1 MIVKDVCMRTV
12 VCTVQGSLFVQHLIR
27 IKKKKKKERNQLI
40 FFCFYSRW
48 GHNAD
53 VQDKCMKKE
62 KSWKKRRGRKLEKK
76 NCRKEE
82 TRCMEE
88 RSWFSTGSVSRLKF
102 SIQKMWRSRNKTP
115 FDTSD
120 EDISLWLNIFHI
132 LAAKKFLKF
141 IQDRLSVQ
149 RSVALVLFCS
159 YATASS
165 TTTTQT
171 PWLKSENLP
180 PVKYRSKS

>member
-76 NCRKEE
+76 
-82 TRCMEE
+82 
-88 RSWFSTGSVSRLKF
+88 
-102 SIQKMWRSRNKTP
+102 KTVG
-115 FDTSD
+115 
-120 EDISLWLNIFHI
+120 
-132 LAAKKFLKF
+132 KKRRDAWKRDPDF
-141 IQDRLSVQ
+141 QPAQ
-149 RSVALVLFCS
+149 
-159 YATASS
+159 
-165 TTTTQT
+165 
-171 PWLKSENLP
+171 
-180 PVKYRSKS
+180 